1 MRKRA
6 AEDGMTAAANRFVD
20 GVREFVLKKQ
30 FGNFANQGQE
40 LSNQG
45 RHLAI
50 EDQEPSNRRRHRA
63 IENQELSNRRR
74 HLAIEDH

>member
-1 MRKRA
+1 MRKCA

-40 LSNQG
+40 
-45 RHLAI
+45 
-50 EDQEPSNRRRHRA
+50 PSNRRRHRA
-63 IENQELSNRRR
+63 IENQELSNQGR

>member
-40 LSNQG
+40 LWNQG

-50 EDQEPSNRRRHRA
+50 EDH
-63 IENQELSNRRR
+63 
-74 HLAIEDH
+74 

>member
-45 RHLAI
+45 RHLAN
-50 EDQEPSNRRRHRA
+50 QG
-63 IENQELSNRRR
+63 QELLNKQGHPHIS
-74 HLAIEDH
+74 LLLPE